1 MCRIWAH
8 PIKLFIMGYRQFVN
22 RLFPYLKIH
31 IWKLVFVSVL
41 MIFATVLE
49 TAIPEI
55 TGRIVDNLFSTQRSA
70 DIALI
75 FSMTLFVVIA
85 LSSLF
90 ALTSTSLSSWVTNKV
105 IMDLRVKM
113 FSKLLRLPKS
123 YFDKNT
129 TGGTLSK
136 LTYDV
141 EQISAA
147 ASVIWLELIKSSF
160 TVLILIIY
168 LFYKNVILS
177 LSLLIL
183 LPMVYF
189 AVKFSTKRIRDGSKK
204 VQESMG
210 KMTHLL
216 DENISGSDLV
226 KIYNAQSNEENKF
239 FQLVKV
245 IRQQR
250 FKVDVAGGV
259 NTSVVNILI
268 GLCLA
273 IVVYFSSTFLAMSA
287 GDFLAFFTAMAM
299 LVKPSKSL
307 ININKPLQ
315 KAIIA
320 GTSVFGLIDEE
331 PESNAGTN
339 KVDYSFG
346 DISFNDVSFSY
357 GNKTK
362 SLKKINLNI
371 SKGEIIALVGATGS
385 GKTTLVN
392 LLTRF
397 YKPSTG
403 TITINDQ
410 DINSFDLL
418 SYRSNFSYVD
428 QNVRLFNDTISG
440 NIALGQKDTMPMK
453 SITNAAKISNS
464 NEFIEKLEDKYDS
477 EIGEDGVTLS
487 GGQRQRLSIARAIA
501 KDSPILILDEAT
513 SALDSATEK
522 LVQSA
527 INKMQKGRTTIII
540 AHRLSTIKNA
550 DRIIVLKDG
559 EIIEQGTHS
568 ELIEASGEYLKLTQ
582 QQR

>member
-1 MCRIWAH
+1 M
-8 PIKLFIMGYRQFVN
+8 MGYKQFVK
-22 RLFPYLKIH
+22 RLFPYLKKH
-31 IWKLVFVSVL
+31 LGKLVFTSIMMV
-41 MIFATVLE
+41 FATLLE

-55 TGRIVDNLFSTQRSA
+55 TGQIVDTLFSNNRSSNKA
-70 DIALI
+70 
-75 FSMTLFVVIA
+75 FSYSVILFSVIA

-90 ALTSTSLSSWVTNKV
+90 ALTSISASSWISNKV
-105 IMDLRVKM
+105 ILDLRVNM
-113 FSKLLRLPKS
+113 FSKLIRLPKS
-123 YFDKNT
+123 YFDKHT
-129 TGGTLSK
+129 TGETLSK
-136 LTYDV
+136 LTFDV

-147 ASVIWLELIKSSF
+147 ASTIWLEFIKSSF
-160 TVLILIIY
+160 TVIILTGY
-168 LFYKNVILS
+168 LFYKSFLLS
-177 LSLLIL
+177 LILLIL
-183 LPMVYF
+183 LPLVYL
-189 AVKFSTKRIRDGSKK
+189 AVKLSTSRIRKGSIK

-216 DENISGSDLV
+216 DENISGNDLI
-226 KIYNAQSNEENKF
+226 KIYNAEDSEKNKF
-239 FQLVKV
+239 FNIINT

-250 FKVDVAGGV
+250 FKVDLAGGL
-259 NTSVVNILI
+259 NTSIVNALI
-268 GLCLA
+268 GLSLA
-273 IVVYFSSTFLAMSA
+273 CVVYFSSTFLVMSA
-287 GDFLAFFTAMAM
+287 GDFLAYFTAMGM
-299 LVKPSKSL
+299 LVKPAKTL

-315 KAIIA
+315 QAIVA
-320 GTSVFGLIDEE
+320 GKSVFDLIDET
-331 PESNAGTN
+331 PEDNSSNQPINAVT
-339 KVDYSFG
+339 G
-346 DISFNDVSFSY
+346 DIRYEKVSFSY
-357 GNKTK
+357 DNEK
-362 SLKKINLNI
+362 SSLNQINLTI
-371 SKGEIIALVGATGS
+371 SNGETIALVGSTGS

-397 YKPSTG
+397 YSPTSGK
-403 TITINDQ
+403 ITINNEN
-410 DINSFDLL
+410 INEFDLV

-428 QNVRLFNDTISG
+428 QNVRLFNDSISG
-440 NIALGQKDTMPMK
+440 NIAFGQKDKM
-453 SITNAAKISNS
+453 SLERITNAAKISNS
-464 NEFIEKLEDKYDS
+464 NEFIEKLDNKYDS

-582 QQR
+582 QQT

>member
-1 MCRIWAH
+1 M
-8 PIKLFIMGYRQFVN
+8 MGYKQFVK
-22 RLFPYLKIH
+22 RLFPYLKKH
-31 IWKLVFVSVL
+31 LGKLVFTSIMMV
-41 MIFATVLE
+41 FATLLE

-55 TGRIVDNLFSTQRSA
+55 TGQIVDTLFSNNRSSNKA
-70 DIALI
+70 
-75 FSMTLFVVIA
+75 FSYSVILFSVIA

-90 ALTSTSLSSWVTNKV
+90 ALTSISASSWISNKV
-105 IMDLRVKM
+105 ILDLRVNM
-113 FSKLLRLPKS
+113 FSKLIRLPKS
-123 YFDKNT
+123 YFDKHT
-129 TGGTLSK
+129 TGETLSK
-136 LTYDV
+136 LTFDV

-147 ASVIWLELIKSSF
+147 ASTIWLEFIKSSF
-160 TVLILIIY
+160 TVIILTGY
-168 LFYKNVILS
+168 LFYKSFLLS
-177 LSLLIL
+177 LILLIL
-183 LPMVYF
+183 LPLVYL
-189 AVKFSTKRIRDGSKK
+189 AVKLSTSRIRKGSIK

-216 DENISGSDLV
+216 DENISGNDLI
-226 KIYNAQSNEENKF
+226 KIYNAEDSEKNKF
-239 FQLVKV
+239 FNIINT

-250 FKVDVAGGV
+250 FKVDLAGGLNSSIV
-259 NTSVVNILI
+259 NALI
-268 GLCLA
+268 GLSLA
-273 IVVYFSSTFLAMSA
+273 CVVYFSSTFLVMSA
-287 GDFLAFFTAMAM
+287 GDFLAYFTAMGM
-299 LVKPSKSL
+299 LVKPAKTL

-315 KAIIA
+315 QAIVA
-320 GTSVFGLIDEE
+320 GKSVFDLIDET
-331 PESNAGTN
+331 PEDNSSNQPMNAVT
-339 KVDYSFG
+339 G
-346 DISFNDVSFSY
+346 DIRYEKVSFSY
-357 GNKTK
+357 DNEK
-362 SLKKINLNI
+362 SSLNQINLTI
-371 SKGEIIALVGATGS
+371 SNGETIALVGSTGS

-397 YKPSTG
+397 YSPTSGK
-403 TITINDQ
+403 ITINNEN
-410 DINSFDLL
+410 INEFDLV

-428 QNVRLFNDTISG
+428 QNVRLFNDSISG
-440 NIALGQKDTMPMK
+440 NIAFGQKDTMSK
-453 SITNAAKISNS
+453 ETIANAAKISNS
-464 NEFIEKLEDKYDS
+464 NEFIEKLDDKYDS

-582 QQR
+582 QQT